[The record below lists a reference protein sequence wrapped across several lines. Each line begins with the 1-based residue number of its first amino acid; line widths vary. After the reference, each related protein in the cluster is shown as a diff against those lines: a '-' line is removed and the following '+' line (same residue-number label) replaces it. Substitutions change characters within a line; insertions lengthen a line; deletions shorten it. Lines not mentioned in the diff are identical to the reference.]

1 MDVFYFIVSLHP
13 TPPFLNLFLG
23 SGKKSM
29 LKSPSVLMCEIGGV
43 AHFYDGATVP
53 FDRVNIKRNILEN
66 MHLSMKNSLNSGCV
80 HTKWSFY
87 SVEIIK
93 PDPEKMRGAPAIE
106 MWISLIHTSIRKIW
120 NMWKF
125 KSCKAITWLL
135 IHFSNI
141 VTFNWTVKR
150 LFLVFFFFSWAIDQ
164 SLTNMLLHIVNLEVS
179 LGYIYLDIIF
189 LFILEHFM

>member
-1 MDVFYFIVSLHP
+1 MDDFYFIVSLLP
-13 TPPFLNLFLG
+13 TLPLLNLFLG

-29 LKSPSVLMCEIGGV
+29 LKSPSVLMCEIEGV
-43 AHFYDGATVP
+43 AHSYDRATVP
-53 FDRVNIKRNILEN
+53 FDGVKIKRNILEN
-66 MHLSMKNSLNSGCV
+66 MYLSTKNSLNSGCV

-106 MWISLIHTSIRKIW
+106 MRISLIRTSIRKIW

-141 VTFNWTVKR
+141 VTFYWTVKR
-150 LFLVFFFFSWAIDQ
+150 LFL
-164 SLTNMLLHIVNLEVS
+164 
-179 LGYIYLDIIF
+179 IYFF
-189 LFILEHFM
+189 LFISNRSVTH